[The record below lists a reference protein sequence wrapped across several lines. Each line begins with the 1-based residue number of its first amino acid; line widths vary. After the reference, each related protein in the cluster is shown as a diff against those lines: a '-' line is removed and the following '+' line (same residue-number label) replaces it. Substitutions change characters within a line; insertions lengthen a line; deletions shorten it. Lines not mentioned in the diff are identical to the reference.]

1 MLINELRGGI
11 LTLFT
16 TLRHIW
22 PYFGVKKSK
31 TGVMNEAKIFILLAN
46 GGCDML
52 SLHLQTTS
60 LTFTPN
66 GLFGFKTKNDGK
78 HSKRNEQQRNG

>member
-1 MLINELRGGI
+1 MNFGGGI

-31 TGVMNEAKIFILLAN
+31 TGVMNEAKISFY
-46 GGCDML
+46 
-52 SLHLQTTS
+52 LQTGDAICYLCTC
-60 LTFTPN
+60 
-66 GLFGFKTKNDGK
+66 K
-78 HSKRNEQQRNG
+78 QQV